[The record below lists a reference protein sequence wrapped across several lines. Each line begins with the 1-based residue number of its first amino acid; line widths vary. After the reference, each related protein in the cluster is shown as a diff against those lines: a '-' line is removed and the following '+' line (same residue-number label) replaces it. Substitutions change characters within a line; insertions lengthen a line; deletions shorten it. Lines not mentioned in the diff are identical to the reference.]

1 MRELLKTNGINLTEN
16 TLQILDRFS
25 PTKEELEWQKKQ
37 LSKLKSDME
46 QYEKDK
52 EADLIKYKKIKE
64 AYLNTKR

>member
-25 PTKEELEWQKKQ
+25 PTKEELECQKKQ

-64 AYLNTKR
+64 IYLNTKK